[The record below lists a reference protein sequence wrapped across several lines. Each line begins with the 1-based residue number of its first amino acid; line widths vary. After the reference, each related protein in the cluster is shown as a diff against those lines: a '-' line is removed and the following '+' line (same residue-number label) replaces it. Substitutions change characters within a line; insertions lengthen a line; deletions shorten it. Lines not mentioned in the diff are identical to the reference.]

1 MCKTMGSPLLQLAIF
16 VLLLYFSHAAKY
28 FTINI
33 FENYDKEHPVGNTEE
48 EIFDI
53 FRNVYNFY
61 NNGKYLSNIKSV
73 YFRHKVSTYPRV
85 KNIVDLS
92 KCETIRCDAINP
104 FSFLKQAHGV
114 TRYVKSEEVTCK
126 DLLSKLASCP
136 FNEQADQHK
145 NRCSHIPSYQ
155 DYQSQN
161 IKMRKDSKV
170 GKIIRDSQ
178 TPIDRTP

>member
-61 NNGKYLSNIKSV
+61 NNGKYLSNIK
-73 YFRHKVSTYPRV
+73 
-85 KNIVDLS
+85 
-92 KCETIRCDAINP
+92 CDAINP